1 MIMTTPWENINKET
15 VKIAKTTDKPKIAV
29 CVPYNS
35 NWYPEWVEKSYCP
48 LKYIPTNWCTKSI
61 FLSKV
66 QSISVARDILVNS
79 ALQANCDYI
88 FFIDT
93 DMIFESPNDPNVAL
107 NTLYQV
113 INKDP
118 NTKDGKIVS
127 GLYRAKQAT
136 GFNFAA
142 WIKAPNNIKGYTPIQ
157 SWTGNW
163 INVSVT
169 GMGCILIDMKVFK
182 ELPRP
187 WFKWELKEDISED
200 FSFLELAK
208 SNGFDTHVFTDV
220 KLSHLGG
227 LKVRSNGEIVTPDM

>member
-1 MIMTTPWENINKET
+1 MTTPWENINKET

-35 NWYPEWVEKSYCP
+35 NWHPEWAEKSYGP

-79 ALQANCDYI
+79 ALQSNCDYV
-88 FFIDT
+88 FFLDT
-93 DMIFESPNDPNVAL
+93 DMIFESPNDPNAAL

-118 NTKDGKIVS
+118 NTKNGKIV
-127 GLYRAKQAT
+127 GALYRAKQKH
-136 GFNFAA
+136 GFNYSM
-142 WIKAPNNIKGYTPIQ
+142 WMKTNDPNVKGYVPIE

-163 INVSVT
+163 IQVSVT

-200 FSFLELAK
+200 FNFLELAK
-208 SNGFDTHVFTDV
+208 SKGFDTHIFTDV
-220 KLSHLGG
+220 MLSHLGG
-227 LKVRSNGEIVTPDM
+227 LKVRSDGSFVVPEM